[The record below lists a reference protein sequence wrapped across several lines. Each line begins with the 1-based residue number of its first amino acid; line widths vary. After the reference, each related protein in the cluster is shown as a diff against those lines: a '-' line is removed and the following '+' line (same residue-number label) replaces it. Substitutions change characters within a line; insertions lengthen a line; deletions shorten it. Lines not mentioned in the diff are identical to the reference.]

1 MQQLCPAAAQAPHT
15 AAQRGGWLVVR
26 RACRPCSRHALRTL
40 LALLPLACGAAQ
52 PPESTGPI
60 TEVHATPLTIG
71 PAAALARDGL
81 FDLDMHWRVF
91 PAIDRS
97 DIEAGAATRLEDLA
111 DLVPGVQPGVLNAGL
126 SSALMMRGFR
136 VSRARW
142 NGLTDVQRLFVRD
155 LHTVE
160 AVEIRQGPDG
170 IMEGITSPGGVVSY
184 RGKQPRFEPAHSVGI
199 VATERGGR
207 RVLADTTAPVN
218 PWLAYRL
225 VAATQSGRTQPG
237 SLPEDRSHVLA
248 GFTFRYSEQG
258 ALRFDTEHQR
268 NKRPF
273 AFGTV
278 RTPARGV
285 VYDRLFVAPDQPTLR
300 EYERHG
306 LHWEHALSDQVQ
318 LTLRAAR
325 SEVERDEALLGFWS
339 LRNESTLWG
348 YYTRYRDRYTQDDHR
363 AEAHFRFSALGLQH
377 HVALGQE
384 RHRQHVDFAGVQNI
398 AGFTVD
404 IDHPDFTATAPATLA
419 LGRRYNHERIDE
431 AARYAA
437 LHSTLADL
445 VRLSLGLRDNTFEIR
460 ADRIGTGL
468 RPATEGSARTWHAGL
483 VIMPV
488 AALSIHVA
496 AGSGIEPNRGL
507 TRDGGFL
514 PEQRARQFEAGL
526 RWATYAAEASANA
539 YRIRLDNL
547 PMADPLDRNALVSS
561 GSRRVDGIELS
572 GLLRHGVW
580 DVRAHAAW
588 TDTRNLNKT
597 SASQGNAFPNVP
609 RHAAGIRVARRLAAG
624 GGANL
629 RLWLSATHVGP
640 RYGDAA
646 NSFRLPSHQRYDL
659 GGEYRPQPQV
669 RLHLG
674 VRNLTNKRYVAA
686 ITSASDVYQGALRT
700 AWAGLDYSF

>member
-26 RACRPCSRHALRTL
+26 RACRPCSRHAVRTL
-40 LALLPLACGAAQ
+40 LALLPLACGAVQ

-71 PAAALARDGL
+71 PAAALPRDGL

-126 SSALMMRGFR
+126 STALMMRGFR

-142 NGLTDVQRLFVRD
+142 NGLTDIQRLFVRD

-199 VATERGGR
+199 IATERGGKR
-207 RVLADTTAPVN
+207 LLADTTAPVN

-225 VAATQSGRTQPG
+225 VAATQSGSTQPG
-237 SLPEDRSHVLA
+237 SLPEDRTHLLA
-248 GFTFRYSEQG
+248 GITFRYSEQG

-285 VYDRLFVAPDQPTLR
+285 VYDRLFVAPDQPALR

-363 AEAHFRFSALGLQH
+363 AQAHFRFSALGLRH

-384 RHRQHVDFAGVQNI
+384 RHRQHVDFTGVQNI

-404 IDHPDFTATAPATLA
+404 IDHPDFSATDPATLA

-431 AARYAA
+431 AARFAA

-445 VRLSLGLRDNTFEIR
+445 VRLSLGLRDNTYKIR

-483 VIMPV
+483 VITPA
-488 AALSIHVA
+488 AALSIHIS
-496 AGSGIEPNRGL
+496 AGSGIEPNRGM

-514 PEQRARQFEAGL
+514 PEQRARQLEAGL
-526 RWATYAAEASANA
+526 RWAASAAEASASA

-572 GLLRHGVW
+572 SLLRHGAW

-588 TDTRNLNKT
+588 TDTRNLHKT

-609 RHAAGIRVARRLAAG
+609 RHAAGIRVARHQVTAD
-624 GGANL
+624 GASL

-640 RYGDAA
+640 RHGDAA

-659 GGEYRPQPQV
+659 GCEYRPQPHV
-669 RLHLG
+669 RLQFG
-674 VRNLTNKRYVAA
+674 VRNLANKRYVAA